1 MESNILKPVRKR
13 IIVASTFSGMDLFL
27 LGCIKAGMFP
37 GYAVELNFWASIMH
51 ATNFKNPDGTPV
63 VNFVNINMEEYSH
76 MKTHVDEK
84 GRKDLGDQVGIIN
97 GQHVRTKLIGEIDGG
112 DIRKAIEA
120 TYGKDII
127 IIQIGGPPCT
137 DYTKINKQKRTG
149 EANRNILVF
158 EYLRILKGLNPDIAL
173 MEEVTDF
180 GQGEFKNIYDEFH
193 KELAKL
199 PYKVA
204 EQDMNSLHY
213 GGHQSRSRKVI
224 MMVHN
229 DLNAVP
235 VFPDGDDVN
244 VKRVKDFLDIDHY
257 HSGHFTD
264 TVKNKNSFMCT
275 VTSGSPYAFYKD
287 GKKRKPTI
295 GELLLCMDVEKEM
308 YTIPEQVPTS
318 QIKKAIGNGVCVS
331 VSFALAKTIIEKVL
345 KLKSDGDGYWI
356 SDTDGPDAPKD
367 GPKSNSPVVPVNTPI
382 ANPSATTKTND
393 KMQSNNI
400 GKIISSEFLCTLNF
414 PSIIFDERW
423 GEFIGNPSTNFHC
436 VVHGLSGHG
445 KSTFCIMFAKY
456 LADNHGTVLYISGE
470 EGISKT
476 LQDKFLINEC
486 TAENLHVVDV
496 KRYED
501 IMKYVPRKVYNFI
514 FIDSLNT
521 MKIDATKLKSIK
533 EIFKAS
539 ALITISQAT
548 KDGNMRGSY
557 EIVHDADIA
566 IKVEEGLA
574 TTIKNR
580 FKHNG
585 KVFSVFD
592 AQTVPHAV
600 APIKQ
605 KIKTKDELIEELVD
619 KLAVAVDEE
628 NYELAAKLRDQIENL
643 KNKIKKD

>member
-1 MESNILKPVRKR
+1 MESNISKPVRKR

-51 ATNFKNPDGTPV
+51 AANFKNPDGTPV
-63 VNFVNINMEEYSH
+63 LNFINISIDKHSY
-76 MKTHVDEK
+76 MKKHVDED
-84 GRKDLGDQVGIIN
+84 GRKDLEDQTGIID
-97 GQHVRTKLIGEIDGG
+97 GQPVRTKLIGEIDGG

-120 TYGKDII
+120 TYGNDII

-137 DYTKINKQKRTG
+137 DYSKINKRKRTG
-149 EANRNILVF
+149 EANRNNLVF

-180 GQGEFKNIYDEFH
+180 GQGEFKNIYAEFH

-199 PYKVA
+199 PYRVG
-204 EQDMNSLHY
+204 EQEMNSLHY

-229 DLNAVP
+229 NLNAEP
-235 VFPDGDDVN
+235 IFPDGDAVN

-264 TVKNKNSFMCT
+264 TIKNKNSFMCT
-275 VTSGSPYAFYKD
+275 VTSGSPHVFYKD

-295 GELLLCMDVEKEM
+295 AELLLCMDVEKDM
-308 YTIPEQVPTS
+308 YTIPEEVPTS
-318 QIKKAIGNGVCVS
+318 QIKTAIGNGVCVS
-331 VSFALAKTIIEKVL
+331 VSFALANTIIEKIL

-356 SDTDGPDAPKD
+356 SDTDVPDAPKD

-382 ANPSATTKTND
+382 AKPSATTKTND
-393 KMQSNNI
+393 KTQSNNI

-423 GEFIGNPSTNFHC
+423 SEFIGNPSANFHC

-486 TAENLHVVDV
+486 TSQDLHVVDV
-496 KRYED
+496 RHYED
-501 IMKYVPRKVYNFI
+501 IVKYVPLQSYNFI

-533 EIFKAS
+533 EIFKGS
-539 ALITISQAT
+539 AFITISQAT

-566 IKVEEGLA
+566 VKVEEGLA

-580 FKHNG
+580 FKHTG
-585 KVFSVFD
+585 KVFSVFHI
-592 AQTVPHAV
+592 QTDSQA
-600 APIKQ
+600 AGPIKQ
-605 KIKTKDELIEELVD
+605 KIKTIEELIEELAD
-619 KLAVAVDEE
+619 KLAVAVDKE

-643 KNKIKKD
+643 KNKIK